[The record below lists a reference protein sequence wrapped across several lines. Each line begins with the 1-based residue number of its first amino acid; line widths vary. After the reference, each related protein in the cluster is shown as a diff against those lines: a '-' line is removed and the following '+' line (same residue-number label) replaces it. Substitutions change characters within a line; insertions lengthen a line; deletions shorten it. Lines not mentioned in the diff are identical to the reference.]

1 MSENDSAKKTA
12 KSRFTVVKIQ
22 DSTTPIPV
30 NAHSRNRYENSAT
43 SSDDKEAYINSSIEV
58 QTNRLSVTQISE
70 SNSFEESS
78 SNSSNLLDKSGP
90 NTLTA
95 GEKKI
100 ITEQVEGQKKTNIQ
114 EKVDDV
120 ITSDTS
126 DSTKVSLAKEP
137 LLVGNDKNF
146 MSYIVLRIYREI

>member
-1 MSENDSAKKTA
+1 MTENDSEKTTT
-12 KSRFTVVKIQ
+12 KSRFTVVKIL

-30 NAHSRNRYENSAT
+30 NANRTRYDNSAT
-43 SSDDKEAYINSSIEV
+43 SSDDKDAYINSSIEV

-95 GEKKI
+95 GEKKV
-100 ITEQVEGQKKTNIQ
+100 ITEQVE
-114 EKVDDV
+114 E
-120 ITSDTS
+120 
-126 DSTKVSLAKEP
+126 E
-137 LLVGNDKNF
+137 
-146 MSYIVLRIYREI
+146 